1 MDGSFENP
9 EQPMRSSPEHTD
21 VARALSAALEPLIDA
36 CLTLGI
42 TSPEF
47 ESLLRATFVQRAFV
61 KLPRHAR
68 TGRAPSDSKVSLAA
82 GVHRSEVSRI
92 RAAGGPAGAK
102 GTMEKKQRLYS
113 KSARVL
119 LGWTTDPRFLTSGGL
134 PLDLPMERSKQHR
147 GFEDLVDK
155 YAPGNHPGSVLKEL
169 RRRGNVE
176 LVGDDIVRFKGT
188 TTRSTGLTK
197 SNVAGA
203 ARRIKRLG
211 NTLIHNIVNTEQSR
225 LYAETNTL
233 RLSADQLALVRALL
247 ERRAKTFIA
256 ALESECQ
263 TRIVTG
269 AAGDTKQLGVSV
281 FAWEEE

>member
-1 MDGSFENP
+1 MKA
-9 EQPMRSSPEHTD
+9 RSSSGQTE
-21 VARALSAALEPLIDA
+21 VARALSAALEPLIDV

-42 TSPEF
+42 TSPEI
-47 ESLLRATFVQRAFV
+47 ESLLRATFVQRAFAA
-61 KLPRHAR
+61 LPRHAR
-68 TGRAPSDSKVSLAA
+68 TGRVPSDSKVSLAV
-82 GVHRSEVSRI
+82 GVHRSEVSKI
-92 RAAGGPAGAK
+92 RAAGGPAGVQ

-134 PLDLPMERSKQHR
+134 PLDLPVERSKQHR

-169 RRRGNVE
+169 RRRGNVQ

-188 TTRSTGLTK
+188 TTRSTGLTQ
-197 SNVAGA
+197 SNVAGV

-211 NTLIHNIVNTEQSR
+211 NTLIHNIVNTGQSR
-225 LYAETNTL
+225 LYAETKTL
-233 RLSADQLALVRALL
+233 SLTADELTLVRALL

-263 TRIVTG
+263 TRIDPG
-269 AAGDTKQLGVSV
+269 ATGDTKQLGISV